1 MNGLYAAK
9 PWFIRRLKK
18 VEDLLVGWD
27 VSADSLTAAALVVSL
42 CCGLFLALGGIL
54 EEPVLWLLVPPL
66 ALVRL
71 ALNAL
76 DGSLARRRGTD
87 RPFGEV
93 INEMGDRLSDAAL
106 LGPLAFAGPAPLALI
121 ALVATLIAS
130 TAGLLGRALLGE
142 RISGGPMGKADRVAA
157 ISLAALAAGLWASPI
172 PFEIALWVVLGGAVV
187 TVAARLVAIRRRLEA
202 DSHVRF

>member
-9 PWFIRRLKK
+9 PWFVRRLKK
-18 VEDLLVGWD
+18 VENLLVGWD

-42 CCGLFLALGGIL
+42 GCGLVLALGGIL
-54 EEPVLWLLVPPL
+54 DQPLLWLLVPPL

-76 DGSLARRRGTD
+76 DGSLACRKGTD

-106 LGPLAFAGPAPLALI
+106 IGSLAFAAPVPLALT
-121 ALVATLIAS
+121 ALVATLVSS
-130 TAGLLGRALLGE
+130 TAGLLGRALLGD
-142 RISGGPMGKADRVAA
+142 RISGGPMGKADRLAA

-202 DSHVRF
+202 DSRVRF

>member
-9 PWFIRRLKK
+9 PWFVRRLKK
-18 VEDLLVGWD
+18 VENLLVGWD

-42 CCGLFLALGGIL
+42 GCGLVLALGGIL
-54 EEPVLWLLVPPL
+54 DQPLLWLLVPPL

-76 DGSLARRRGTD
+76 DGSLACRKGTD

-106 LGPLAFAGPAPLALI
+106 IGSLAFAAPVPLALT
-121 ALVATLIAS
+121 ALVATFVSS
-130 TAGLLGRALLGE
+130 TAGLLGRALLGD
-142 RISGGPMGKADRVAA
+142 RISGGPMGKADRLAA

-202 DSHVRF
+202 DSRVRF

>member
-1 MNGLYAAK
+1 
-9 PWFIRRLKK
+9 
-18 VEDLLVGWD
+18 
-27 VSADSLTAAALVVSL
+27 
-42 CCGLFLALGGIL
+42 
-54 EEPVLWLLVPPL
+54 
-66 ALVRL
+66 VRL

-76 DGSLARRRGTD
+76 DGSLARRKGID
-87 RPFGEV
+87 HPFGEV
-93 INEMGDRLSDAAL
+93 MNEMGDRLSDAAL
-106 LGPLAFAGPAPLALI
+106 LGPLAFAVPAPLALT
-121 ALVATLIAS
+121 ALVATLVSS